1 MVTRVAKADTFQLWW
16 VDIKFYFLAVGV
28 IAVICSALGFAAGA
42 IHTKRY
48 FDQAAISS
56 GHAQYHPTKGS
67 IEWRECK

>member
-1 MVTRVAKADTFQLWW
+1 MVTRVAKTDAFQLWW
-16 VDIKFYFLAVGV
+16 VDIKFYLAVGV

-42 IHTKRY
+42 IHTKKQ
-48 FDQAAISS
+48 FDQAAISA